1 VTVIQQIQDDLR
13 DAGLTLRKASPRGTD
28 RLVLELGAEDGTIA
42 AGQWFAAAAEAER
55 VCELLRARFGRL
67 ATLLPGNPHLLI
79 QVEGSDRKLTGL
91 HRVVARPGS
100 RLVAHRA
107 ERRAVVR
114 LADASYL
121 KVVRPGAT
129 EPVVSPLRKIRL
141 ADVRTAAVTHV
152 DDSRGLVALAA
163 VTGQTLH
170 ERIGDQTV
178 ADSELA
184 LDLKHVGV
192 ALRSLHA
199 LPVRTGLPTHGTL
212 QELAAARR
220 WLSAATA
227 HALIGASEWQG
238 QFARALAQLAAVPDD
253 FALVHRDLHDK
264 QLVVERN
271 APIGLLDLDLA
282 TLGHRAVDLA
292 NLLVHLE
299 LRVLQGLCTSERAAA
314 AATALLEGYAPA
326 PETREA
332 VRAYAASTRL
342 RLAGVYAFRPTPPG
356 LVAHLLSSST
366 DNRQDVLR

>member
-13 DAGLTLRKASPRGTD
+13 EAGLTLRKASPRGPD

-55 VCELLRARFGRL
+55 VCELLRARFGGL
-67 ATLLPGNPHLLI
+67 ATLLPRNPHLLV
-79 QVEGSDRKLTGL
+79 QVAGSDRKLTGL
-91 HRVVARPGS
+91 HRVVARPGAS
-100 RLVAHRA
+100 LVAHRA

-129 EPVVSPLRKIRL
+129 ESVVAPLRTIQL

-163 VTGQTLH
+163 VAGQTLH
-170 ERIGDQTV
+170 ERIGDPTV

-192 ALRSLHA
+192 ALRSFHA
-199 LPVRTGLPTHGTL
+199 LSVRTALPTHGPL

-220 WLSAATA
+220 WLWAATT
-227 HALIGASEWQG
+227 HALIAASEWQG

-264 QLVVERN
+264 QLVVEGS

-282 TLGHRAVDLA
+282 TVGHRAVDLA

-299 LRVLQGLCTSERAAA
+299 LRVLQGLCMPERAAA
-314 AATALLEGYAPA
+314 AASALLEGYAPA
-326 PETREA
+326 PETRAA

-342 RLAGVYAFRPTPPG
+342 RLAGVYAFRPAPPG
-356 LVAHLLSSST
+356 LVAHLLSSIT